1 MLKAVIFD
9 LDNTLVDFM
18 KMKRLSCEAAISA
31 MIDAGLEMEKEK
43 AMQLLFK
50 LYDKEGMED
59 PKIFQKFLAKHQKKI
74 DLKILA
80 SGIVAYR
87 KVRAGFL
94 EPYPHVLR
102 TLMKLKE
109 KGIKL
114 AIVTDAPSMKAWIR
128 LASMKVAD
136 YFDIVVAFE
145 DTMQL
150 KPHSL
155 PFQSALRRLNLR
167 PEECLMVGDRPDRDV
182 KGARQLGMVT
192 CFAKYGNER
201 VKTYSGAD
209 YEIKDIDELLKIV
222 QGHKQ

>member
-31 MIDAGLEMEKEK
+31 MIDAGLPMEKER

-50 LYDKEGMED
+50 IYDKEGLED

-87 KVRAGFL
+87 KVRTGFL
-94 EPYPHVLR
+94 EPYPHVVR

-109 KGIKL
+109 RGIKL
-114 AIVTDAPSMKAWIR
+114 AIVTDAPAMKAWIR
-128 LASMKVAD
+128 LTSMKIAD
-136 YFDIVVAFE
+136 YFDAVIAFE

-155 PFQSALRRLNLR
+155 PFQAVLRKLSLK

-182 KGARQLGMVT
+182 KGARQLGIVT
-192 CFAKYGNER
+192 CFAKYGNEK
-201 VKTYSGAD
+201 VKMYSGAD
-209 YEIKDIDELLKIV
+209 YEIKDIEELLRIAEK
-222 QGHKQ
+222 HP

>member
-9 LDNTLVDFM
+9 LDNTLIDFM

-31 MIDAGLEMEKEK
+31 MIDAGLQMEKEK

-50 LYDKEGMED
+50 LYDKEGLED
-59 PKIFQKFLAKHQKKI
+59 PKIFQKFLVKHQKKI
-74 DLKILA
+74 DMKILA

-94 EPYPHVLR
+94 EPYPHVVR

-114 AIVTDAPSMKAWIR
+114 AIVTDAPAMKAWIR
-128 LASMKVAD
+128 LTSMKVAD
-136 YFDIVVAFE
+136 YFDVVIAFE
-145 DTMQL
+145 DTLQL
-150 KPHSL
+150 KPHSF
-155 PFQSALRRLNLR
+155 PFQAALRKLNLK
-167 PEECLMVGDRPDRDV
+167 PSECLMVGDRPDRDV
-182 KGARQLGMVT
+182 KGAKQLGMVT
-192 CFAKYGNER
+192 CFAKYGNEK

-209 YEIKDIDELLKIV
+209 YEIKDIEELLPIV
-222 QGHKQ
+222 EKHH